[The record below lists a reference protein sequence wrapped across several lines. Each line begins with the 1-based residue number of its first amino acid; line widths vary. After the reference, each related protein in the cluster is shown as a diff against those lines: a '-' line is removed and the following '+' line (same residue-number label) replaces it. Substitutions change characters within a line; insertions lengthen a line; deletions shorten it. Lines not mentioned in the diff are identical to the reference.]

1 PVSVGEPWQWDTAG
15 KGGLILWPLF
25 GATNQLLGGLAFMV
39 IAFWMWRRG
48 LPVWFVVVP
57 MIFMLFLPAVAM
69 SLNLFGENGY
79 LARSIET
86 GNWTLSIFG
95 LATMG
100 LEIWMI
106 IEAIV
111 AWPKARGELETQLS
125 PLPTDSKPND
135 SERSY

>member
-1 PVSVGEPWQWDTAG
+1 
-15 KGGLILWPLF
+15 
-25 GATNQLLGGLAFMV
+25 MV

-111 AWPKARGELETQLS
+111 AWPKARGELETQLP

-135 SERSY
+135 SECY